1 MKAYFYSLKHN
12 VNNNKAHKSILS
24 RNIYSNLDT
33 LCFHYAHWRERLH
46 PDVRFKCDKAKQTK
60 AMNEPIKVRHSL
72 KLSILL
78 KKSCKITSNF
88 LTLSLHFLSFS
99 FFFTIFSTVL
109 SSCNDVPGVCYFNR
123 TKTLSDEMPTNTNTS
138 FTANA

>member
-1 MKAYFYSLKHN
+1 MTNKKMHVMKAYFYSLKHN

-78 KKSCKITSNF
+78 KKKKLQNHEQLLDPLF
-88 LTLSLHFLSFS
+88 TLLIFFVLFYYNLNSF
-99 FFFTIFSTVL
+99 IL
-109 SSCNDVPGVCYFNR
+109 
-123 TKTLSDEMPTNTNTS
+123 L
-138 FTANA
+138 